1 MDIEFPFD
9 GDDDDRTV
17 ATDLADVAE
26 SLLAVDTVE
35 AIQDLCMDLV
45 PRVLPSRAFGIY
57 LFGDSP
63 GRTPLAAAEG
73 VSERFLTL
81 YEELGRH
88 QDPVLRTLEQRRRPT
103 HSSRLMSEN
112 TWTESPFFRDVA
124 RLHDMRMVLEAPI
137 IERGH
142 VVGTLNF
149 ADNDRLALAS
159 PAEIAV
165 AGALGRLVG
174 VAVTEVARREAARA
188 VQDDLW
194 AALDLSSEAT
204 VILDLTTGQ
213 RQVNA
218 AARALLGRVGISE
231 PTLWLTG
238 LIEAGGPGRDA
249 DAGMRQT
256 FVLDVRLDG
265 VSRHLQVQSCVTDR
279 GGARRVVALLELLPA
294 APGVA
299 ALPDHL
305 ASQLSARE
313 REIAALAVAGL
324 QDQQIAEKLFLS
336 RYTVKQYLKTT
347 YRKLGI
353 RSRLELTRAALTG
366 EPADDGPRPT
376 TPEQP

>member
-88 QDPVLRTLEQRRRPT
+88 QDPCCARSSNAAAPPT
-103 HSSRLMSEN
+103 AVLMSEN

-204 VILDLTTGQ
+204 VILDLATGQ